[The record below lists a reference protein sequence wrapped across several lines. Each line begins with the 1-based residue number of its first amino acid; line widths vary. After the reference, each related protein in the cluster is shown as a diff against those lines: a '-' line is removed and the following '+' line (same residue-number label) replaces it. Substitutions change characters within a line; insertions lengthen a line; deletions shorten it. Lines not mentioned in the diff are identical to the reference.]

1 MRMFKRAAGIAMMA
15 GLIIG
20 PVAATTAASASTSPA
35 QVRLTGGDTSVT
47 TAPGI
52 AGALLGHGIVPI
64 ATLPG
69 TEGARVGSGGVA
81 VRFTFPVTGGWL
93 NAAKLRGTIWHK
105 GGILFVAPATGKQI
119 KVSNFVISV
128 HQGVLTAEVNGNPKV
143 RVPLLRLSLAHA
155 TIPAGRHYV
164 RISGIVLTLT
174 GAAAS
179 ALGGVSMPG
188 RHRAPPASPAAQ
200 ASRARRAGGR
210 PGTATM

>member
-93 NAAKLRGTIWHK
+93 NPAKLRGTIWHK

-155 TIPAGRHYV
+155 TIHAGRHYV
-164 RISGIVLTLT
+164 RISGI
-174 GAAAS
+174 S
-179 ALGGVSMPG
+179 SSPSRG
-188 RHRAPPASPAAQ
+188 RPPARWTTRSAPPF
-200 ASRARRAGGR
+200 SRRG
-210 PGTATM
+210 

>member
-1 MRMFKRAAGIAMMA
+1 MPVFKRLALIGMMA
-15 GLIIG
+15 GLVIG
-20 PVAATTAASASTSPA
+20 PVAGTTSASATSVGTGAPQWTH

-52 AGALLGHGIVPI
+52 AAALLGHGIVPI

-69 TEGARVGSGGVA
+69 TQGARIGGGGVA

-105 GGILFVAPATGKQI
+105 GGILFADLPAGKQI
-119 KVSNFVISV
+119 LVSDFVISV
-128 HQGVLTAEVNGNPKV
+128 HQRVLTAEVNGNPKV

-155 TIPAGRHYV
+155 RIGSGRHYV

-179 ALGGVSMPG
+179 ALDATFGTHLFKPG
-188 RHRAPPASPAAQ
+188 LEL
-200 ASRARRAGGR
+200 
-210 PGTATM
+210 GTASTLLRF

>member
-1 MRMFKRAAGIAMMA
+1 MRVFKRVAIVAALA
-15 GLIIG
+15 GLVIG
-20 PVAATTAASASTSPA
+20 PVAGTTAASASTGPA
-35 QVRLTGGDTSVT
+35 KVWLTGGTTSVT

-52 AGALLGHGIVPI
+52 AEALLGHGIVPI

-69 TEGARVGSGGVA
+69 TEGAHIGGSGVT

-105 GGILFVAPATGKQI
+105 GGILFLDPATGKKI
-119 KVSNFVISV
+119 KVSAFIISV

-155 TIPAGRHYV
+155 TIHAGRHYV

-174 GAAAS
+174 RAAAS
-179 ALGGVSMPG
+179 ALDGTFGTTLFTPG
-188 RHRAPPASPAAQ
+188 LEL
-200 ASRARRAGGR
+200 
-210 PGTATM
+210 GTASTLLRF

>member
-1 MRMFKRAAGIAMMA
+1 MRMFKRVAVIGVLA
-15 GLIIG
+15 GLVTG
-20 PVAATTAASASTSPA
+20 PVAARAPARAAPLQTRAPQGTH

-52 AGALLGHGIVPI
+52 AAALLGHGIVPI

-69 TEGARVGSGGVA
+69 TQGARIGGGGVA

-105 GGILFVAPATGKQI
+105 GGILFADLPAGKQI
-119 KVSNFVISV
+119 LVSDFVISV
-128 HQGVLTAEVNGNPKV
+128 HQRVLTAEVNGNPKV

-155 TIPAGRHYV
+155 RIGSGRHYV

-179 ALGGVSMPG
+179 ALDATFGTHLFKPG
-188 RHRAPPASPAAQ
+188 LEL
-200 ASRARRAGGR
+200 
-210 PGTATM
+210 GTASTLLRF

>member
-20 PVAATTAASASTSPA
+20 PVAGTTTAASASTSPA

-93 NAAKLRGTIWHK
+93 NAGKLTGTIWHS
-105 GGILFVAPATGKQI
+105 GGILFADVPAGKQI
-119 KVSNFVISV
+119 EVSNFVISV
-128 HQGVLTAEVNGNPKV
+128 HQGVLTAEVNGSAKV
-143 RVPLLRLSLAHA
+143 RVPLLKLSLAHA
-155 TIPAGRHYV
+155 TIRKGWHSIT
-164 RISGIVLTLT
+164 ISGIVLTLT
-174 GAAAS
+174 STAAS
-179 ALGGVSMPG
+179 ALDTTFGTTLFKGGLEF
-188 RHRAPPASPAAQ
+188 
-200 ASRARRAGGR
+200 
-210 PGTATM
+210 GTASTTLKA

>member
-1 MRMFKRAAGIAMMA
+1 M
-15 GLIIG
+15 
-20 PVAATTAASASTSPA
+20 S
-35 QVRLTGGDTSVT
+35 
-47 TAPGI
+47 
-52 AGALLGHGIVPI
+52 
-64 ATLPG
+64 
-69 TEGARVGSGGVA
+69 
-81 VRFTFPVTGGWL
+81 GGWL

-155 TIPAGRHYV
+155 TIHAGRHYV

-179 ALGGVSMPG
+179 ALDTTFGTTLFTPG
-188 RHRAPPASPAAQ
+188 LKL
-200 ASRARRAGGR
+200 
-210 PGTATM
+210 GTASTVLRF

>member
-1 MRMFKRAAGIAMMA
+1 MRMFKRVAVGAMAAG
-15 GLIIG
+15 LFIG
-20 PVAATTAASASTSPA
+20 PVAGTASASAAARAPDRPS

-52 AGALLGHGIVPI
+52 AAALLGHGIVPL

-69 TEGARVGSGGVA
+69 TQGAQIGGGGVA

-93 NAAKLRGTIWHK
+93 NAAQLRGTIWHQ
-105 GGILFVAPATGKQI
+105 GGILFLAPATGKQI
-119 KVSNFVISV
+119 EVSDFVISV

-155 TIPAGRHYV
+155 TIQAGRHYV

-174 GAAAS
+174 KTAAS
-179 ALGGVSMPG
+179 ALDSTFGTTLFT
-188 RHRAPPASPAAQ
+188 
-200 ASRARRAGGR
+200 AGLEL
-210 PGTATM
+210 GTASTTLKY

>member
-1 MRMFKRAAGIAMMA
+1 MFKRVAVIGVLA
-15 GLIIG
+15 GLVAG
-20 PVAATTAASASTSPA
+20 PVAGAASASAAPLATRAPHGSH

-52 AGALLGHGIVPI
+52 AAALLGHGIVPI

-69 TEGARVGSGGVA
+69 TEGARIGGGVA

-93 NAAKLRGTIWHK
+93 NAAKLQGVIRHK
-105 GGILFVAPATGKQI
+105 GGILFADLPAGRQI
-119 KVSNFVISV
+119 LVSDFVINV

-155 TIPAGRHYV
+155 TIGSGRHYV
-164 RISGIVLTLT
+164 RISGIALTLT

-179 ALGGVSMPG
+179 ALDATFGTNLFK
-188 RHRAPPASPAAQ
+188 
-200 ASRARRAGGR
+200 AGLEL
-210 PGTATM
+210 GTASTLLRF

>member
-1 MRMFKRAAGIAMMA
+1 MRVFKRVAVVAALA
-15 GLIIG
+15 GLVIG
-20 PVAATTAASASTSPA
+20 PVAGTTAASASTGPA
-35 QVRLTGGDTSVT
+35 QVRLTGGTTSVT

-52 AGALLGHGIVPI
+52 AEALLGHGIVPI

-69 TEGARVGSGGVA
+69 TEGARISGSGVA
-81 VRFTFPVTGGWL
+81 VRFNFPVTGGWL

-119 KVSNFVISV
+119 KVSRFVISV

-155 TIPAGRHYV
+155 TIHAGRHYV

-179 ALGGVSMPG
+179 ALDSTFGTTLFTPG
-188 RHRAPPASPAAQ
+188 LKF
-200 ASRARRAGGR
+200 
-210 PGTATM
+210 GTASTVLRF